1 MNRLIT
7 IIKYNIIDIENWSDD
22 GNPACSSSAW
32 RHLSKDFARCDSQ
45 IAKLRNDRFMMN
57 EGWGVEQV
65 SSYPSWNQ
73 FYGQGYSLVP
83 WGCLRTPRIFPEF
96 LSFFMTAESNFD
108 PLSADFLAAEFMHWG
123 YLSVCSSIPHLAFN
137 FGIDPAEL
145 SRKVVFQS
153 FENVFWACCVMKL
166 KELKWLLKWAIMHFL
181 PKSYEFHFLLPA
193 ILTFPSWDFFNLYF
207 HLHLHKTP
215 SEANTR
221 ERTMRRFENCKGS
234 SLSTQQIRWYSNS
247 SKA

>member
-1 MNRLIT
+1 MRSRT
-7 IIKYNIIDIENWSDD
+7 S
-22 GNPACSSSAW
+22 
-32 RHLSKDFARCDSQ
+32 
-45 IAKLRNDRFMMN
+45 
-57 EGWGVEQV
+57 EQLPQLESILWPRVFV
-65 SSYPSWNQ
+65 SSLGLFKDPKDLPWISIFLHDGRKQ
-73 FYGQGYSLVP
+73 FG
-83 WGCLRTPRIFPEF
+83 
-96 LSFFMTAESNFD
+96 

-181 PKSYEFHFLLPA
+181 PKSCEFHFLLPS